1 MGTSRQEA
9 KNNKIHR
16 NITKKDTKYTIDT
29 LDTKHERVKGTIIPN
44 LPI

>member
-1 MGTSRQEA
+1 MSRQET

-16 NITKKDTKYTIDT
+16 NVTKNDTKYMIDT
-29 LDTKHERVKGTIIPN
+29 LDTKQERVKGSIIPN